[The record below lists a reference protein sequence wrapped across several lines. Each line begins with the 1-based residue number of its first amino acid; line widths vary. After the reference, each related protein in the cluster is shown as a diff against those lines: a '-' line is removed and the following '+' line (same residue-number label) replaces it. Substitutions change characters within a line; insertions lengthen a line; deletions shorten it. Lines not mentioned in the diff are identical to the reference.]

1 MLLVGDE
8 SVDVVKRVGGIVRRL
23 GAELGT
29 ETIVIATGRLA
40 GALVPFVQETIDE
53 VDELLTVVGLRL
65 IWKRRDD
72 GLGGPPVGGSVAVGG
87 GGEDLAAGGAFG
99 EAAGAVSGG
108 ADGAVP
114 EEAVAVGVRGA
125 RRDLGA
131 VEQDRAAILAECGR
145 L

>member
-65 IWKRRDD
+65 IWKRRD
-72 GLGGPPVGGSVAVGG
+72 GSAARPWGVSSRWGWRGGSGCWWCVW
-87 GGEDLAAGGAFG
+87 
-99 EAAGAVSGG
+99 
-108 ADGAVP
+108 
-114 EEAVAVGVRGA
+114 RGS
-125 RRDLGA
+125 RCRQRGS
-131 VEQDRAAILAECGR
+131 
-145 L
+145 